1 MLLLLVATGLV
12 CGFAAVA
19 FHWIVDKMR
28 ALLIV
33 NALHQHGV
41 LRVVAVIAV
50 PCLVATLISVAF
62 RRFAP
67 SASGANLA
75 RVRRAYSQEPGI
87 LDAKSVAATA
97 VATPISLGSGA
108 PLGPEGPTVVIS
120 SGIAIGIA
128 RLVGLPKRVV
138 RGMIPVGTAAGI
150 AAIFNTPI
158 TGVVFAL
165 EEVMGSASKGVLGGT
180 IVAAVAAAV
189 VERMMLGGR
198 PILSAP
204 SGSWTDV
211 RELAGFLLVGIIA
224 GLVSGSAMR
233 ILIRLRAAVQRSVA
247 SPALRAAIGGAAV
260 GAIGLFVP
268 SMLSVGY
275 ETTGLFLRGGGSFF
289 DASTAFGAKA
299 IAFVLALAFGLVGGT
314 FAPSLFMG
322 SALGATVGHGSLMLF
337 PQANIDPGAYALVG
351 MGAFFSGLLRCPI
364 ASVLIVFEVTG
375 DYGLILPLMLAVAVS
390 TSLSRWIQPQSMT
403 ELQMREEGWEEA
415 RSSDPLHGVTV
426 GDAMSAELV
435 TVKPDERL
443 LDIAR
448 AVTVRHRT
456 YPVVDE
462 AGRLLGLLHG
472 DAIAGAVRESRDD
485 RARDR
490 MSPPALV
497 LKPEARLLDVM
508 ERMRQAGVTRCPVVN
523 DEQQIVGFLSPSDIL
538 RVRLRSAGED
548 DTLDR
553 HFG

>member
-19 FHWIVDKMR
+19 FHWCVDAMR
-28 ALLIV
+28 DLLIV
-33 NALHQHGV
+33 NALRQHGV
-41 LRVVAVIAV
+41 VRAIAVVAVPAI
-50 PCLVATLISVAF
+50 VATVISIAF

-120 SGIAIGIA
+120 SGIAMGVA

-198 PILSAP
+198 PILNAP
-204 SGSWTDV
+204 GGAWTDV
-211 RELAGFLLVGIIA
+211 RELFGFLLVGVIA
-224 GLVSGSAMR
+224 GIVSGSAMR
-233 ILIRLRAAVQRSVA
+233 ILIGLRTAVQRRVT
-247 SPALRAAIGGAAV
+247 SPALRAALGGAAI

-268 SMLSVGY
+268 SILSVGY
-275 ETTGLFLRGGGSFF
+275 ETTGLFLRGGGTFF

-299 IAFVLALAFGLVGGT
+299 VGFVIALAFGLVGGT

-322 SALGATVGHGSLMLF
+322 SALGATVGHASLMLF

-351 MGAFFSGLLRCPI
+351 MGAFFGGLLRCPI

-403 ELQMREEGWEEA
+403 EMQMREEGWEEL
-415 RSSDPLHGVTV
+415 RTTDPLSGVAV
-426 GDAMSAELV
+426 REAMSTQLV
-435 TVKPDERL
+435 TVRPDDRL
-443 LDIAR
+443 ADLAG
-448 AVTVRHRT
+448 AVTERHRT

-462 AGRLLGLLHG
+462 DGRLLGLLHG
-472 DAIAGAVRESRDD
+472 DAIAQAVRDATDD

-490 MSPPALV
+490 MKPAALV
-497 LKPEARLLDVM
+497 LRPDARLLDVM
-508 ERMRQAGVTRCPVVN
+508 HRMRDAGVTRCPVVN
-523 DEQQIVGFLSPSDIL
+523 EEKQIVGFLSPSDIL